1 MISRL
6 NIANLVCLQMDALIK
21 TLKTIN
27 RVIDTDQREKG
38 GERQM
43 KNAMKFQ
50 KAKNSTLTEQ
60 EQNEI
65 KELIHKL
72 AENHKNDKWW
82 KFECSVRW
90 WVNVALTF
98 LFADEEFAKQQ
109 EKWEKECNE

>member
-1 MISRL
+1 
-6 NIANLVCLQMDALIK
+6 
-21 TLKTIN
+21 
-27 RVIDTDQREKG
+27 
-38 GERQM
+38 M

-65 KELIHKL
+65 KELINKL

-90 WVNVALTF
+90 WVDVALTS
-98 LFADEEFAKQQ
+98 LFADEEFAEEL
-109 EKWEKECNE
+109 EKDMREHPDQ

>member
-1 MISRL
+1 
-6 NIANLVCLQMDALIK
+6 
-21 TLKTIN
+21 
-27 RVIDTDQREKG
+27 
-38 GERQM
+38 M

-50 KAKNSTLTEQ
+50 KAKDSTLTEQ

-90 WVNVALTF
+90 YVDTTF
-98 LFADEEFAKQQ
+98 TLLFADEEFAEQQ
-109 EKWEKECNE
+109 EKWEKECEE